1 MTPSQSKKTKI
12 LLIFLAILVLILSIW
27 LVKKDTKE
35 EKGSLVQL
43 AVVENHQ
50 NDGYYEE
57 MVKKLAECES
67 SNNPYAINPYDSKTS
82 SLGLFQWKLETFIK
96 YAKKYGVIGDN
107 ASLNWIITLV
117 FDRKTNEYLVLQ
129 ILKNE
134 DMETLKKLWGNC
146 IRKIGFRK

>member
-1 MTPSQSKKTKI
+1 MKPSQSKKTKI
-12 LLIFLAILVLILSIW
+12 LLIFLLILVLILSIW
-27 LVKKDTKE
+27 LVKKDTK
-35 EKGSLVQL
+35 KVKSSLVQL

-57 MVKKLAECES
+57 MVRKLAECES

-107 ASLNWIITLV
+107 TSL
-117 FDRKTNEYLVLQ
+117 
-129 ILKNE
+129 
-134 DMETLKKLWGNC
+134 
-146 IRKIGFRK
+146 IG